1 MLLHLPIAILATLS
15 PIPVSNTVPT
25 FDTVKE
31 CRLEAGAVVDFD
43 RCSRDEAVALRQLKQ
58 AWTRFTGAERT
69 TCVDETTIGGFAS
82 YVELLVCLQIARDVH
97 DEHHS
102 PGEPPTTDAVRPH
115 APGVTAGI
123 GHDPITPGQMP
134 SQGSR

>member
-31 CRLEAGAVVDFD
+31 CRLEAGSVVDFD

-58 AWTRFTGAERT
+58 AWTRFTGTERT
-69 TCVDETTIGGFAS
+69 TCVGETTIGGFAS
-82 YVELLVCLQIARDVH
+82 YVELLTCLEMTSDVRKE
-97 DEHHS
+97 DHS
-102 PGEPPTTDAVRPH
+102 
-115 APGVTAGI
+115 
-123 GHDPITPGQMP
+123 
-134 SQGSR
+134 

>member
-69 TCVDETTIGGFAS
+69 TCVGETTIGGFAS
-82 YVELLVCLQIARDVH
+82 YVELLTCLEMTSDLRKEDHNHPDPSTATVSPTLRVARTEVTVH
-97 DEHHS
+97 H
-102 PGEPPTTDAVRPH
+102 
-115 APGVTAGI
+115 GI
-123 GHDPITPGQMP
+123 SEYGRA
-134 SQGSR
+134 SSR

>member
-43 RCSRDEAVALRQLKQ
+43 RCSRDETAALRQLQQ
-58 AWTRFTGAERT
+58 AWTTFTGPEKT
-69 TCVDETTIGGFAS
+69 TCVGETTVGDFAS
-82 YVELLVCLQIARDVH
+82 YVELLTCLEMTSDVRKEDHKHPDTGTATESLTPRVAR
-97 DEHHS
+97 
-102 PGEPPTTDAVRPH
+102 A
-115 APGVTAGI
+115 GVTVGV
-123 GHDPITPGQMP
+123 GHDPIRLTI
-134 SQGSR
+134 RR